1 MVLVESLQQA
11 KLSMC
16 EITTFS
22 ANYKDNALKL
32 KHTPLYPHAIFR
44 CFSCFSLCPVEGAL
58 WWALLFR
65 CFMKKRVH
73 LGCEVHGGSW
83 TTLTQ
88 KVYPYIECVSVSS
101 LWRAEKSLVLAPKK

>member
-1 MVLVESLQQA
+1 
-11 KLSMC
+11 MC

-73 LGCEVHGGSW
+73 LGCEVYRGQLDYFDAESISLYRMCKCKFLVEGGKISRFS
-83 TTLTQ
+83 T
-88 KVYPYIECVSVSS
+88 
-101 LWRAEKSLVLAPKK
+101 